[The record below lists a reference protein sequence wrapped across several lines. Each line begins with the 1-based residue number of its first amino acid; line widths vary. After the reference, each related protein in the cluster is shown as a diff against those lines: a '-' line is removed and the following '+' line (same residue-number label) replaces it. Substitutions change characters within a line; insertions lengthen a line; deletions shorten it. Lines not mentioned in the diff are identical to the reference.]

1 MDQEHSGDINIVSNF
16 RWYNPAKLLSQLSEK
31 DLIELMVGG
40 ERSTYPAVEAIRTCT
55 KISRT
60 MEEIVLRF
68 EQGDLRPDEFEY
80 HRPRSSRRRPPPT
93 RANGQALREHRRHS
107 DRVPDRRN
115 RNSPRRAARLQRK
128 ASGGDPQGA
137 IEGWQGRATGGLAC
151 HGVRYDGI
159 RLHVKE
165 GCYTACQ
172 HASPLD
178 GGANQN
184 YADTDHQ

>member
-93 RANGQALREHRRHS
+93 RANGQALSIGGIRTGCRTGETETVRGAPQDCSARQ
-107 DRVPDRRN
+107 
-115 RNSPRRAARLQRK
+115 AAATRK
-128 ASGGDPQGA
+128 ALSRA
-137 IEGWQGRATGGLAC
+137 GR
-151 HGVRYDGI
+151 GVQQ
-159 RLHVKE
+159 V
-165 GCYTACQ
+165 A
-172 HASPLD
+172 
-178 GGANQN
+178 
-184 YADTDHQ
+184 